1 MSKSPFQ
8 FRLGHI
14 FFVVTY
20 LAILLGSFVWMSGLL
35 QGVNLK

>member
-1 MSKSPFQ
+1 MNNSPFR
-8 FRLGHI
+8 FRLGHV

-35 QGVNLK
+35 QGVVLK